1 VTAPA
6 AAAAA
11 AAGLPAVPDDDD
23 ERAARLWEAID
34 EKFLAVMSWDPGRQT
49 VTFPQG
55 HPLLGWTEC
64 AVSGCRTSAQ
74 SRSGFCL
81 VCQDR
86 WAGAAGLSRA
96 AFCAVPRPVS
106 RGRGVAPCAVGGCGR
121 PSASIRGRLCSAH
134 GYQRASILRQP
145 LGEFLAHPGV
155 VPLPSFGPC
164 RAAACTRDRTGR
176 GPYCHQ
182 HAQRLSLARRR
193 DPGLDVEAWQ
203 RTVPAVA
210 EGAQVSL
217 RGLPPLVVAEALY
230 GLQERARADIK
241 TTQVYVR
248 PYCDLLRR
256 QGAASIADVALT
268 GKPQYQVDLENS
280 FLKSVRRRE
289 MTPETERHKDE
300 WDLFVFGHGGRL
312 TFTGIS
318 QPWLREAVKRWAFDD
333 LPRRRGDSA
342 SNVAQQKVH
351 SAGHLSES
359 LRLQRADRGDVIGAL
374 GRQDITAFCN
384 RMAFL
389 AGQGQ
394 ISERLRWT
402 FARGARLVLDRCR
415 SISLTR
421 EGQPLHGLPDDFT
434 VLPEDIP
441 DEPEEEDTAGKDLPA
456 EVMRILTSHLDRL
469 EASSTREVRVAVE
482 LLMDTGRRPDEIASL
497 MLDCLETDP
506 DGKPVLIYD
515 NHKAHRKGRR
525 LPIAAAT
532 ATIITAQ
539 QERARAR
546 FPGTPD
552 SQLRLIPARARNP
565 AGRRNMTDD
574 WIAECHRAWVDGLPD
589 VAVPTAVDDG
599 GRQVTRMLPFSKEK
613 IIPRAYRHT
622 YAQRHADAGVDVTV
636 LQELMD
642 HRQVTTTQGYYRVG
656 AGRRRQAVDRVTAMQ
671 FDRHGN
677 RVWRQAGALLASEH
691 QRRAVGEVAV
701 PYGGC
706 SEPSNVAA
714 DGQDCP
720 LRFRCIGCGHF
731 RTDISYLPDLER
743 YLADLLRHREKL
755 RAAVDADEWARA
767 EAMPSNDEITRVRRL
782 ISRMKGDLDDLTD
795 DERGQIEDAVAVVRR
810 GRARITSLGMPKVR
824 QPLPDIRTERG
835 A

>member
-1 VTAPA
+1 MTAL
-6 AAAAA
+6 A
-11 AAGLPAVPDDDD
+11 AAGPSAVPGGGDDL
-23 ERAARLWEAID
+23 AARVWEAVD
-34 EKFLAVMSWDPGRQT
+34 EEFLAVMSWDPARQT

-74 SRSGFCL
+74 SRSGLCL
-81 VCQDR
+81 ACQDR
-86 WAGAAGLSRA
+86 RAGAAGLSLA
-96 AFCAVPRPVS
+96 AFCAIPRPVR

-121 PSASIRGRLCSAH
+121 PSEPVRGHLCCAH
-134 GYQRASILRQP
+134 SYQRENVLRLP
-145 LGEFLAHPGV
+145 LEEFLAHPGV

-164 RAAACTRDRTGR
+164 GAAACTRDRTAR
-176 GPYCHQ
+176 RPYCHQ
-182 HAQRLSLARRR
+182 HVQRLGMATKI
-193 DPGLDVEAWQ
+193 DPDLDIEAWQ
-203 RTVPAVA
+203 RTVPAAA
-210 EGAQVSL
+210 EGARVSL
-217 RGLPPLVVAEALY
+217 RGLPPLVVAEVLY
-230 GLQERARADIK
+230 GLQERVRADVK
-241 TTQVYVR
+241 TTQVYFR

-256 QGAASIADVALT
+256 EGAASIADVALT
-268 GKPQYQVDLENS
+268 AKPQYQAELEGS
-280 FLKSVRRRE
+280 FLRSVRRRE

-300 WDLFVFGHGGRL
+300 WDLFAFGHRGRL
-312 TFTGIS
+312 AFTGIS

-333 LPRRRGDSA
+333 LPRRRGDSV
-342 SNVAQQKVH
+342 SNTAQRKIN
-351 SAGHLSES
+351 SIGHLSES
-359 LRLQRADRGDVIGAL
+359 LRLQRADHGDVIGAL
-374 GRQDITAFCN
+374 GREDITAFCN
-384 RMAFL
+384 RLAFL

-394 ISERLRWT
+394 ISEHMRWT
-402 FARGARLVLDRCR
+402 FARCARLVLGRCR
-415 SISLTR
+415 SIGLTR
-421 EGQPLHGLPDDFT
+421 QGQPLHGLPDDFT

-441 DEPEEEDTAGKDLPA
+441 DEPEEQDTAGKDLPA
-456 EVMRILTSHLDRL
+456 EVMRVLTSHLGQL
-469 EASSTREVRVAVE
+469 EAGSSREVRVAVE
-482 LLMDTGRRPDEIASL
+482 LMMDTGRRPGEVASL

-515 NHKAHRKGRR
+515 NHKAHRNGRR
-525 LPIAAAT
+525 LPIPAAT
-532 ATIITAQ
+532 AAVITAQ
-539 QERARAR
+539 QERTRAR
-546 FPGTPD
+546 FPDTPD
-552 SQLRLIPARARNP
+552 SQLRLIPAPIRNP
-565 AGRRNMTDD
+565 AGRRPVTDNL
-574 WIAECHRAWVDGLPD
+574 ISACHRAWADGLPD

-636 LQELMD
+636 LQELMN
-642 HRQVTTTQGYYRVG
+642 HRHVTTTQGYYRVG
-656 AGRRRQAVDRVTAMQ
+656 AERRREAVDRVTAMQ

-677 RVWRQAGALLASEH
+677 RVWRQAGTLLASEH

-755 RAAVDADEWARA
+755 RAAVDADEWART
-767 EAMPSNDEITRVRRL
+767 EAVPSDNEITRVRQL
-782 ISRMKGDLDDLTD
+782 IERIKGDLDDLTG
-795 DERGQIEDAVAVVRR
+795 DERGQIEDAVATVRR
-810 GRARITSLGMPKVR
+810 SRARITSLGMPKIR
-824 QPLPDIRTERG
+824 QPLPDIRAERT

>member
-1 VTAPA
+1 VTVL
-6 AAAAA
+6 A
-11 AAGLPAVPDDDD
+11 AAGLPAVPDDGDG
-23 ERAARLWEAID
+23 RAVRLWEAID
-34 EKFLAVMSWDPGRQT
+34 QEFLAVMSWDPGQQT

-64 AVSGCRTSAQ
+64 AVSGCCTGGQ
-74 SRSGFCL
+74 SRNGLCL
-81 VCQDR
+81 VCQAR
-86 WAGAAGLSRA
+86 WAGTTGLSL
-96 AFCAVPRPVS
+96 AVFLAIPRPRS
-106 RGRGVAPCAVGGCGR
+106 RGRGVVPCAVGRCGR
-121 PSASIRGRLCSAH
+121 PSASTRGRLCCAH
-134 GYQRASILRQP
+134 YYQRASILRLP
-145 LGEFLAHPGV
+145 LEEFLAHPGV
-155 VPLPSFGPC
+155 VPLLSFGPC
-164 RAAACTRDRTGR
+164 GAVACTRDRTGR

-182 HAQRLSLARRR
+182 HAQRLSTARRK
-193 DPGLDVEAWQ
+193 DPGLDAGAWRQ
-203 RTVPAVA
+203 TVPAVA
-210 EGAQVSL
+210 EGSQVSL
-217 RGLPPLVVAEALY
+217 RGLPPLVVAEVLY
-230 GLQERARADIK
+230 GLQERAGAGIK
-241 TTQVYVR
+241 TTQVYFR

-256 QGAASIADVALT
+256 EGAASIADVALT
-268 GKPQYQVDLENS
+268 RKRQYQMDLESS
-280 FLKSVRRRE
+280 FLRSVRRRE
-289 MTPETERHKDE
+289 LTPETERHKDE
-300 WDLFVFGHGGRL
+300 WDLFVFGLGGRL

-333 LPRRRGDSA
+333 LPRHRGDSV
-342 SNVAQQKVH
+342 SSVAQQKVN
-351 SAGHLSES
+351 SIGRLSES
-359 LRLQRADRGDVIGAL
+359 LRLQRADHGDAIGAL
-374 GRQDITAFCN
+374 GREDISAFCN
-384 RMAFL
+384 RLAFL

-402 FARGARLVLDRCR
+402 FTRSARMVLDRCR

-434 VLPEDIP
+434 VRREDVP

-456 EVMRILTSHLDRL
+456 EVMRVLTSHLGRL
-469 EASSTREVRVAVE
+469 EASNSREVRVAVE

-532 ATIITAQ
+532 AAVITAQ
-539 QERARAR
+539 QERTRAR

-552 SQLRLIPARARNP
+552 SQLRLIPARVRNP
-565 AGRRNMTDD
+565 AGCRPMTDE
-574 WIAECHRAWVDGLPD
+574 WISTCHRAWVDGLPD

-613 IIPRAYRHT
+613 ILPRAYRHT

-656 AGRRRQAVDRVTAMQ
+656 AGRRREAVDRVTAMQ

-677 RVWRQAGALLASEH
+677 RVWRQAGVLLASER

-731 RTDISYLPDLER
+731 QTDISYLPDLER
-743 YLADLLRHREKL
+743 HLADLLRHREKL
-755 RAAVDADEWARA
+755 RAVVDADEWARS
-767 EAMPSNDEITRVRRL
+767 EAMPSDSEITRVRRL
-782 ISRMKGDLDDLTD
+782 IDRMKGDLDDLTG
-795 DERGQIEDAVAVVRR
+795 DERGEIEDAVATVRR

-824 QPLPDIRTERG
+824 QPLPDIRAERT